1 MLLCCLC
8 SLHCRC
14 KAELTENEQEVMPP
28 NPAFQFESLDMIE
41 KSIPSQKVE
50 EAGGERRGAR
60 PPLRLLH
67 VPPGGRQPGRRV
79 RRVRQGE
86 GEEGG
91 REGAHHG
98 GHVHPRPGQ

>member
-1 MLLCCLC
+1 M
-8 SLHCRC
+8 
-14 KAELTENEQEVMPP
+14 K
-28 NPAFQFESLDMIE
+28 

-60 PPLRLLH
+60 PPVRLLH
-67 VPPGGRQPGRRV
+67 VPPGGRRPGRRV